1 MADFLVE
8 RRCRKCGRP
17 KLSHTISLLCWKGY
31 GLGYWDS
38 HYEPVSKEENDLL
51 IKASSLYRGVKLF
64 SPKNQ

>member
-1 MADFLVE
+1 MADFVIE

-51 IKASSLYRGVKLF
+51 IKASSLYRGSKVI
-64 SPKNQ
+64 PKNR